1 LALTLLD
8 RLPRVFDALRAGEI
22 DVARAKVFCDEVDLV
37 DADTARKIAAGL
49 LDGGEARRCTTGQLR
64 ARIRRLVAT
73 VDPDAVRARYA
84 KSVAQRGVDH
94 VEYANGT
101 AMLSGFYLPKE
112 KAAAAW
118 EHLDRL
124 ARAGKA
130 AGGESRTLGQLRADI
145 FADLLAGVAPAVAG
159 YATAAERPGTIH
171 LHIGWSTLTG
181 LGDLPGE
188 IDGFGPVLADIARQT
203 ATQMAQRARWRFT
216 VTAPDGSPLAEGPLR
231 HRPTAAQIGHVR
243 ARDVTCRAPGC
254 QQPATRCDLD
264 HIHDRAFG
272 GVTTLD
278 NLCCLCKAHHRL
290 KHEGGFHPERTTHGI
305 TWTTPRGHHYTVVPD
320 TMAVPG
326 PIEHALADYLDGH
339 HGPSHL
345 RR

>member
-1 LALTLLD
+1 MIDTSGLAGIPAGPRLSAALTSIDPAGLCGFDLVELIAARGRQVAFEQAQLLRAVHELAYTPPSVTEQVVRTDKPDEYVVGEVAFALCWTRTRAYGEVGLALTLLD

-64 ARIRRLVAT
+64 TRIRRLVAS

-118 EHLDRL
+118 EHVDRL

-130 AGGESRTLGQLRADI
+130 AGGETRTLGQLRADI
-145 FADLLAGVAPAVAG
+145 FADLLAGVAPAGAG
-159 YATAAERPGTIH
+159 YATPAERPGTIH

-181 LGDLPGE
+181 VG
-188 IDGFGPVLADIARQT
+188 
-203 ATQMAQRARWRFT
+203 
-216 VTAPDGSPLAEGPLR
+216 
-231 HRPTAAQIGHVR
+231 
-243 ARDVTCRAPGC
+243 
-254 QQPATRCDLD
+254 
-264 HIHDRAFG
+264 
-272 GVTTLD
+272 
-278 NLCCLCKAHHRL
+278 
-290 KHEGGFHPERTTHGI
+290 
-305 TWTTPRGHHYTVVPD
+305 
-320 TMAVPG
+320 
-326 PIEHALADYLDGH
+326 
-339 HGPSHL
+339 
-345 RR
+345 